1 MDLYKEGLQTSSYSA
16 PRNDIPMSEIIE
28 AYGSEEKWIARNI
41 RYISTFYNQR
51 YNFNNSFFG
60 NARPT
65 DYNTMRFTPG
75 VAPVTRM
82 QENYRYYLGEQF
94 NFKYS
99 FLEMAPDGSTI
110 AAPFIPGQRV
120 YQVIEF
126 LKGSYASVVRNAKIR
141 CKSTSRDA
149 MTYRE
154 RMVSIALLKFDML
167 EEFQKM
173 EQMGVQ
179 IKTPFDSLQ
188 VKDKKDLLRK
198 TEETPIERAE
208 ILGNEIIS
216 RMIPKYNIVGKAI
229 RSWTDTRVAGPTGML
244 FRRYGTRVDV
254 QVIPPTHLIYD
265 NRVDDEFNRDGRFR
279 GFVEFLTPEE
289 IMERSYAGI
298 GREERDALFQMVSN
312 EYAGSASLMGTDV
325 NFMWSK
331 PQTREIACV
340 TGYFI
345 YLRDTRLVYR
355 RDKDGNIKLPYSYRK
370 LKDGDSRSG
379 EIIKPIVYCGTV
391 IGDRFLVDYGP
402 MDETFYD
409 PIDPDRPLF
418 PLHVYLPGITNG
430 IIRSAVDR
438 LRDHQDMHDAISLK
452 IRQRLARAHG
462 KIPIIDGSQFDNMK
476 TPKSFMQDIVT
487 LGFTV
492 GNRSNGEEFD
502 PAMQRRGQMAEYLDF
517 TFDADVRQMLELK
530 MEEERLMNDMF
541 NTSPIVMGT
550 NKTYVGYNSQ
560 QQSINQATL
569 ALANDYE
576 NHMQFITNF
585 LQHLLNYLKNYFL
598 TEQGRAEAELF
609 LSNRSMNFLET
620 TEGLSFENL
629 ATFVDMRDN
638 MSDMERQQ
646 IIGIAQ
652 TVLPTGNIEALIA
665 LIKIQSSYTKT
676 DVINELEYFAERK
689 MKEQQQAQ
697 QQQAMMQAALAEQ
710 QSQGQKD
717 IQQMKN
723 EGAVQAKSVE
733 AEGRMANTMM
743 QEGLRE

>member
-1 MDLYKEGLQTSSYSA
+1 
-16 PRNDIPMSEIIE
+16 
-28 AYGSEEKWIARNI
+28 
-41 RYISTFYNQR
+41 
-51 YNFNNSFFG
+51 
-60 NARPT
+60 
-65 DYNTMRFTPG
+65 
-75 VAPVTRM
+75 
-82 QENYRYYLGEQF
+82 
-94 NFKYS
+94 
-99 FLEMAPDGSTI
+99 
-110 AAPFIPGQRV
+110 
-120 YQVIEF
+120 
-126 LKGSYASVVRNAKIR
+126 
-141 CKSTSRDA
+141 
-149 MTYRE
+149 
-154 RMVSIALLKFDML
+154 
-167 EEFQKM
+167 
-173 EQMGVQ
+173 
-179 IKTPFDSLQ
+179 
-188 VKDKKDLLRK
+188 
-198 TEETPIERAE
+198 
-208 ILGNEIIS
+208 
-216 RMIPKYNIVGKAI
+216 
-229 RSWTDTRVAGPTGML
+229 
-244 FRRYGTRVDV
+244 
-254 QVIPPTHLIYD
+254 
-265 NRVDDEFNRDGRFR
+265 
-279 GFVEFLTPEE
+279 
-289 IMERSYAGI
+289 
-298 GREERDALFQMVSN
+298 
-312 EYAGSASLMGTDV
+312 
-325 NFMWSK
+325 
-331 PQTREIACV
+331 
-340 TGYFI
+340 
-345 YLRDTRLVYR
+345 
-355 RDKDGNIKLPYSYRK
+355 
-370 LKDGDSRSG
+370 
-379 EIIKPIVYCGTV
+379 
-391 IGDRFLVDYGP
+391 
-402 MDETFYD
+402 
-409 PIDPDRPLF
+409 
-418 PLHVYLPGITNG
+418 
-430 IIRSAVDR
+430 
-438 LRDHQDMHDAISLK
+438 
-452 IRQRLARAHG
+452 
-462 KIPIIDGSQFDNMK
+462 
-476 TPKSFMQDIVT
+476 MQDIVT

-502 PAMQRRGQMAEYLDF
+502 PALQRRGTMAEYLDF

-609 LSNRSMNFLET
+609 LSNRSMHFLET